1 MKIKCYSP
9 ECRIIV
15 SSFYAY
21 NYKDLI
27 KGLYK
32 NCEDY
37 KDIRTRLDINEKFAW
52 IWNDLEIYG
61 VSYDQQITN
70 FIFINCS

>member
-9 ECRIIV
+9 ECKIIV

-37 KDIRTRLDINEKFAW
+37 KDIRTRLDINEKFM
-52 IWNDLEIYG
+52 
-61 VSYDQQITN
+61 QI
-70 FIFINCS
+70 